1 MLRVAHSAREAF
13 FLSAL
18 LSRSSWIIAAAFF
31 LPMGFFQEC
40 CELSHSAQTGLLLFL
55 KDLTAH
61 RNSIV

>member
-1 MLRVAHSAREAF
+1 MLHVAHRAREAF

-18 LSRSSWIIAAAFF
+18 LSQSSWIIAAAFS
-31 LPMGFFQEC
+31 LPVGFFQEC
-40 CELSHSAQTGLLLFL
+40 CELSYSAQPGLLLFL